1 MITSLKQRIKL
12 NHNMYKRMILFLM
25 PSLLNTV
32 GKITCY
38 DFTKKCMES
47 RVSKVF
53 IKKEHLVKITGKGCS
68 IIFLKAKGACQQAHL
83 CDDTDK

>member
-1 MITSLKQRIKL
+1 MVMYDNEFETKEIKFKPRIKL
-12 NHNMYKRMILFLM
+12 NQNMYKQMILFLM

-38 DFTKKCMES
+38 DFNKKCMES

-53 IKKEHLVKITGKGCS
+53 IR
-68 IIFLKAKGACQQAHL
+68 KGAFG
-83 CDDTDK
+83 

>member
-1 MITSLKQRIKL
+1 MVMYDNEFETKEIKFKPRIKL

-25 PSLLNTV
+25 PSIPNTV

-38 DFTKKCMES
+38 DFSKKCMES

-53 IKKEHLVKITGKGCS
+53 IKK
-68 IIFLKAKGACQQAHL
+68 GAFG
-83 CDDTDK
+83 

>member
-1 MITSLKQRIKL
+1 
-12 NHNMYKRMILFLM
+12 MYKRMILFLM

-32 GKITCY
+32 GKITCN

-53 IKKEHLVKITGKGCS
+53 IKKEHLVKITGKGCL
-68 IIFLKAKGACQQAHL
+68 IFFLKAKGACKQAHL
-83 CDDTDK
+83 CDATDK

>member
-1 MITSLKQRIKL
+1 MYDNEFETKEIKFKPRIKL

-32 GKITCY
+32 GKTTCY
-38 DFTKKCMES
+38 HFTKKCMES

-53 IKKEHLVKITGKGCS
+53 IKK
-68 IIFLKAKGACQQAHL
+68 GAFG
-83 CDDTDK
+83 

>member
-1 MITSLKQRIKL
+1 MYDNEFETKEIKFKPRIKL

-25 PSLLNTV
+25 PSSLNTV

-38 DFTKKCMES
+38 DFTKKCLER

-53 IKKEHLVKITGKGCS
+53 IKKVHLVKGSKGS
-68 IIFLKAKGACQQAHL
+68 PPAGSL
-83 CDDTDK
+83 